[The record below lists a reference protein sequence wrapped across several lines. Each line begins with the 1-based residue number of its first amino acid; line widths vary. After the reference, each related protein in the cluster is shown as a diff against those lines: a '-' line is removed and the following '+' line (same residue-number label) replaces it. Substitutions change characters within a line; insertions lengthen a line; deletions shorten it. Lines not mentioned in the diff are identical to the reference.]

1 MKKSIRYL
9 VLIIMVVSVLSTSV
23 SAVGNSNAYIS
34 SGGAYIHRWAAG
46 DISVE
51 YHVFGTDI
59 MDTLGAYRITV
70 YRMKG
75 TTPDSASD
83 DIVATYWHEDHP
95 DMMTTDDYFFSSS
108 IRLSVETGHK
118 YYAVLGFYASLGDGG
133 DNMFFS
139 TDPVWA

>member
-34 SGGAYIHRWAAG
+34 SGGAYIHKWAAG

-51 YHVFGTDI
+51 YHVVGTDI
-59 MDTLGAYRITV
+59 MDTIGAHRVTV

-75 TTPDSASD
+75 KTPDAASD
-83 DIVATYWHEDHP
+83 ELVATYWHEDYP
-95 DMMTTDDYFFSSS
+95 EMMTTDDFVFGDS
-108 IRLSVETGHK
+108 IRLKVETGHK
-118 YYAVLGFYASLGDGG
+118 YYAVLVFYASLDGGG

-139 TDPVWA
+139 TDPVAA